1 MHVTIFFEC
10 AGVVRKSKLRQVRL
24 YTLSLN
30 IHRAFS
36 CKALSSLLNIMGA
49 PAKKYRGA
57 YVPAFFCNL
66 ARASISYIF
75 TLAFEH
81 YVEARETFQT
91 SSFRLLSDF
100 FLQTRS
106 FSDFFFF
113 FFFFFTRKQ
122 GETMN
127 DWSRKMGFGLAI
139 SLS

>member
-36 CKALSSLLNIMGA
+36 CKALYSLLNIMGA

-57 YVPAFFCNL
+57 YVPAFFCNS

-81 YVEARETFQT
+81 YVEVRETFQT

-113 FFFFFTRKQ
+113 FFFTRKQ